1 MYGFIWRKK
10 WLFSGTNILVAIFM
24 TSVSMAA
31 EIEKLELPDG
41 AKQLDPE
48 QSLWIDTKQ
57 SQVILNA
64 KVVLREGVLE
74 MFACTEGTKEHESVI
89 SVEPKAFL
97 IHTALLAIGAE
108 PGQPVQ
114 FEPKFIPP
122 SGDPIKIVLNWI
134 DEKGKQQTAIAQEW
148 IRKVKTKKQMQ
159 LPFVFAGSGFYT
171 IPDTGRQ
178 RYLAEKGDLF
188 CVSNF
193 GSAMLDVP
201 IESTQSNEGLLFEP
215 FTERIP
221 IIDTTVQVVLSV
233 DKAKEAGR

>member
-1 MYGFIWRKK
+1 
-10 WLFSGTNILVAIFM
+10 M
-24 TSVSMAA
+24 TTVSIGA
-31 EIEKLELPDG
+31 EAEQLELPDG

-48 QSLWIDTKQ
+48 QPLWVDTKQ

-114 FEPKFIPP
+114 FEPRFIPP
-122 SGDPIKIVLNWI
+122 SGDQIKITLNWI
-134 DEKGKQQTAIAQEW
+134 DDKGKRQTATAQEW
-148 IRKVKTKKQMQ
+148 VRKVKTKKQMQ

-171 IPDTGRQ
+171 VPDTGRQ

-215 FTERIP
+215 FTERVP
-221 IIDTTVQVVLSV
+221 KLNTPLQVVLSV
-233 DKAKEAGR
+233 DKASKEAGK

>member
-1 MYGFIWRKK
+1 MTT
-10 WLFSGTNILVAIFM
+10 FSIG
-24 TSVSMAA
+24 A
-31 EIEKLELPDG
+31 EVEQLELPDG

-48 QSLWIDTKQ
+48 QPLWVDTKQ

-114 FEPKFIPP
+114 FEPRFIPP
-122 SGDPIKIVLNWI
+122 SGDQIKITLNWI
-134 DEKGKQQTAIAQEW
+134 DEKGKRQSATAQEW
-148 IRKVKTKKQMQ
+148 VRKVKTKKQMQ

-171 IPDTGRQ
+171 VPDTGRQ

-215 FTERIP
+215 FTERVP
-221 IIDTTVQVVLSV
+221 KLNTPLQVVLSV
-233 DKAKEAGR
+233 DKASKEAGK

>member
-1 MYGFIWRKK
+1 MTT
-10 WLFSGTNILVAIFM
+10 FSIG
-24 TSVSMAA
+24 A
-31 EIEKLELPDG
+31 EVEQLELPDG

-48 QSLWIDTKQ
+48 QPLWVDTKQ

-114 FEPKFIPP
+114 FEPRFIPP
-122 SGDPIKIVLNWI
+122 SGDQIKITLNWI
-134 DEKGKQQTAIAQEW
+134 DDKGKRQTATAQEW
-148 IRKVKTKKQMQ
+148 VRKVKTKKQMQ

-171 IPDTGRQ
+171 VPDTGRQ

-215 FTERIP
+215 FTERVP
-221 IIDTTVQVVLSV
+221 KLNTPLQVVLSV
-233 DKAKEAGR
+233 DKASKEARK